1 MATVT
6 APLPNRLGRPGIAVA
21 RAARVGRGWR
31 RWISPIAIVLLWQV
45 ASNAGWLDPRTLAPP
60 SDVIAAGREL
70 LATGELQHHLWVSLG
85 RVVKGLTLGVAAGTA
100 LALFAGLSRRGEDL
114 IDPPVQMI
122 RTVPVLALTPL
133 FILWFGIGESTKVL
147 MIALGTTFPVYLN
160 TFAGIRGIDARLI
173 DAARTL
179 GLGRTAIIRQV
190 ILPGALP
197 GFLTG
202 LRYSA
207 GIAWLVL
214 VVSEQIN
221 TTAGIG
227 YLVTE
232 ARGAFRTDVIVLCLV
247 IYGLLGLL
255 TDLAVRSIERRAL
268 AWRPTFVGA

>member
-6 APLPNRLGRPGIAVA
+6 APLPKSLGRPGVAMA

-60 SDVIAAGREL
+60 SDVISAGREL

-100 LALFAGLSRRGEDL
+100 LALFAGLSRLGEDL

>member
-6 APLPNRLGRPGIAVA
+6 APLPSRYGRPGTAVA

-31 RWISPIAIVLLWQV
+31 RWISPIAIVLLWQL

-60 SDVIAAGREL
+60 SEVISAGREL

-85 RVVKGLTLGVAAGTA
+85 RVVKGLTLGVAAGTG
-100 LALFAGLSRRGEDL
+100 LALLAGLSRLGEDL

-147 MIALGTTFPVYLN
+147 MIALGTTFPIYLN

-179 GLGRTAIIRQV
+179 GLGRAAIIRQV

-268 AWRPTFVGA
+268 AWRPTFVGT

>member
-6 APLPNRLGRPGIAVA
+6 APLPDRVGRPGVAVA
-21 RAARVGRGWR
+21 RAARLGRGWR
-31 RWISPIAIVLLWQV
+31 RWISPIAIVLLWEL
-45 ASNAGWLDPRTLAPP
+45 ASKAGWLDPGTLAPP
-60 SDVIAAGREL
+60 SDVISAAREL
-70 LATGELQHHLWVSLG
+70 LANGELQHHLWVSLG

-100 LALFAGLSRRGEDL
+100 LALLAGLSRLGEDL

-147 MIALGTTFPVYLN
+147 LIALGTTFPVYLN
-160 TFAGIRGIDARLI
+160 TFAGIRGIDTRLI

-232 ARGAFRTDVIVLCLV
+232 ARGAFRTDVIVMCLV

-255 TDLAVRSIERRAL
+255 TDFAVRTIERRAL
-268 AWRPTFVGA
+268 AWRPTFVGV

>member
-6 APLPNRLGRPGIAVA
+6 APLPNRVGRPGVAVA

-31 RWISPIAIVLLWQV
+31 RWISPIAIVLLWQL

-60 SDVIAAGREL
+60 SDVISAGREL

-100 LALFAGLSRRGEDL
+100 LALFAGLSRLGEDL

-147 MIALGTTFPVYLN
+147 LIALGTTFPVYLN

-190 ILPGALP
+190 TLPGALP

-202 LRYSA
+202 LRCSA

-255 TDLAVRSIERRAL
+255 TDLAVRTIERRAL
-268 AWRPTFVGA
+268 AWRPTFVGV